1 VGGQVTEPNQFPFT
15 VSVQR
20 RGLVWAHFCAGI
32 VYNENWI
39 ITAAQ
44 CIDGINNINNARV
57 VAGEHSFG
65 DEVGDEQ
72 RRGVNRTVRHPYF
85 YPPTFENDVGLI
97 RLDEPLDFGTG
108 TVAPVTLPAVGQ
120 NTPAGT
126 NVTIA
131 GWGSTFVSF
140 EFDKISE
147 TTKAESIVKQNKRG
161 TKIVLS
167 IQSE

>member
-1 VGGQVTEPNQFPFT
+1 M
-15 VSVQR
+15 
-20 RGLVWAHFCAGI
+20 
-32 VYNENWI
+32 
-39 ITAAQ
+39 
-44 CIDGINNINNARV
+44 